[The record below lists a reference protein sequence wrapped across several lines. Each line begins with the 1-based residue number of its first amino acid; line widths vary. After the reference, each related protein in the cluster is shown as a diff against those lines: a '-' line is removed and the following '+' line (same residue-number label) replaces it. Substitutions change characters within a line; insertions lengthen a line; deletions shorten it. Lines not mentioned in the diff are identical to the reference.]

1 MPVSVSGPGF
11 FNHLEPL
18 RAYCDYAAPNESKV
32 GAPSE
37 QIGTEPS
44 DLLDSAKDLFIT
56 AKDGK
61 MRKAT
66 DGLSEISRY
75 RS

>member
-1 MPVSVSGPGF
+1 MPVSMSGPGF
-11 FNHLEPL
+11 FNHLEPC
-18 RAYCDYAAPNESKV
+18 APTATYAAPNESNV

-37 QIGTEPS
+37 YIGTEPS
-44 DLLDSAKDLFIT
+44 DLLDSAQDLFIT

-66 DGLSEISRY
+66 DELSEISRY

>member
-32 GAPSE
+32 GAPPE
-37 QIGTEPS
+37 
-44 DLLDSAKDLFIT
+44 
-56 AKDGK
+56 
-61 MRKAT
+61 
-66 DGLSEISRY
+66 
-75 RS
+75 